1 MTCFY
6 KRYGLAKKY
15 CKFLLLTFFLF
26 GISVCSELTMHISS
40 ENSTFAG
47 K

>member
-6 KRYGLAKKY
+6 KRYGLAKEI
-15 CKFLLLTFFLF
+15 LLLFVSNFLY
-26 GISVCSELTMHISS
+26 GISVCSEQIAYISS